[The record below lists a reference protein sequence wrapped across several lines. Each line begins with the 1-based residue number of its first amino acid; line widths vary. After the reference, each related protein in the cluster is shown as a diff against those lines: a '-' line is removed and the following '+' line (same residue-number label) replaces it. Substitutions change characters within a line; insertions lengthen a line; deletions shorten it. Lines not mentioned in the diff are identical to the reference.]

1 MASPGARARYRRNYE
16 ALVRG
21 MSELGF
27 QPYLA
32 PEDRGYVITTYRYP
46 AGDGFR
52 FEEFYSRLSEL
63 GFIIYPGKLSQEL
76 CFRIGTI
83 GRLDVTD
90 IQALIGAIAQVMK
103 LPNSLVTKHLDQLA
117 QKSLLERSIDSED
130 SRRIRISLTKKGID
144 LMNGSDD
151 ILAGMVERRLARIP
165 DDQRTVFIATLVTLA
180 GDSEKK

>member
-1 MASPGARARYRRNYE
+1 VSPPIQKPERRDPNSEVSTFLRNLHGLNMSIVQQLSPVLEEKQGIDLRLYYILHAIDNGA
-16 ALVRG
+16 VH
-21 MSELGF
+21 
-27 QPYLA
+27 P
-32 PEDRGYVITTYRYP
+32 
-46 AGDGFR
+46 
-52 FEEFYSRLSEL
+52 
-63 GFIIYPGKLSQEL
+63 
-76 CFRIGTI
+76 
-83 GRLDVTD
+83 
-90 IQALIGAIAQVMK
+90 GAIAQVMK

-165 DDQRTVFIATLVTLA
+165 DDQRAVFIATLVALA